1 MLDRSGLGRKKEK
14 WRSMGGGE
22 MWDSSQNNS
31 YSEIT
36 TDEERNWL
44 LLSLY
49 LDGEADESERAEAE
63 SLLKSEER
71 WANELAL
78 MRRSSHIMN
87 AAPEIAPPPTM
98 HSSILAATTQR
109 VTMRSRMQSL
119 WILLRRPALASASL
133 AAIAL
138 FFLFQQTHVATI
150 LPQSTLTHA
159 DRHNTIVIYN
169 SKTALPVETGA
180 NRAGSRLT
188 NAPNIATRLQKS
200 SEIASLSG
208 SGARPSFH
216 ADGSSKK
223 QSVALFHA
231 SFVRRTNSP
240 SINSSNQHENQTH
253 AYVSLPGM
261 DNINQPNLNSSQN
274 THGSDIVAA
283 ATEKQTVQSAV
294 VELKRT
300 TANDPKAPAQVA
312 DAALPNTSVKSY
324 LAPQPPDTS
333 RFFHLRSPALKQ
345 PNAKELEARTNM
357 EWNSNRQS
365 EIRVAV
371 FQSRF

>member
-1 MLDRSGLGRKKEK
+1 
-14 WRSMGGGE
+14 

-49 LDGEADESERAEAE
+49 LDGEADESERVEAE
-63 SLLKSEER
+63 FLLRSDER
-71 WANELAL
+71 WAKELAL
-78 MRRSSHIMN
+78 MRRSSQIMN
-87 AAPEIAPPPTM
+87 GAPEIAPPPTM

-109 VTMRSRMQSL
+109 VTMRSRMQTL

-138 FFLFQQTHVATI
+138 FFLFQQTHVAII
-150 LPQSTLTHA
+150 LPHSTLSHA
-159 DRHNTIVIYN
+159 DRRKTAVLYN
-169 SKTALPVETGA
+169 SKTAPPEVSAA
-180 NRAGSRLT
+180 NKASRRLT
-188 NAPNIATRLQKS
+188 NTPNLATRSQKL

-208 SGARPSFH
+208 SGVRTSFLH
-216 ADGSSKK
+216 DVSSKK
-223 QSVALFHA
+223 RSVELIRA
-231 SFVRRTNSP
+231 SFIRRSNSP
-240 SINSSNQHENQTH
+240 SINSSNQHENPAP

-261 DNINQPNLNSSQN
+261 DNINQPNMNSSQN
-274 THGSDIVAA
+274 THDSDIVAA
-283 ATEKQTVQSAV
+283 TTAKQTVQSAV
-294 VELKRT
+294 VTLKRT

-312 DAALPNTSVKSY
+312 DAALPNTSAKSY

-333 RFFHLRSPALKQ
+333 RFFHLRSPALMQ